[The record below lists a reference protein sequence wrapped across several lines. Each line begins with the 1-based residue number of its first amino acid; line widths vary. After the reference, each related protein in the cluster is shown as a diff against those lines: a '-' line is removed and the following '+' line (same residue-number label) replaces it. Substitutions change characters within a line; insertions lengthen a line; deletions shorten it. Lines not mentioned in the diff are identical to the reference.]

1 MLSDHERRAWDEIER
16 ELTGQSP
23 DPSRTEVARRP
34 RRRRHDQRPVARGV
48 LVLVC
53 CTVFLLPVTGA
64 AAALALAAA
73 AALGWLLWRWWPQL
87 RDDGVV
93 PVLPR
98 STDAATAADAP
109 TRRPGAAWLARYL
122 KRISEVE

>member
-1 MLSDHERRAWDEIER
+1 MLSDHERRAWDDIER
-16 ELTGQSP
+16 ELAGEGP
-23 DPSRTEVARRP
+23 DPGRAQVARRP
-34 RRRRHDQRPVARGV
+34 RRRGGGRRPVARGV

-53 CTVFLLPVTGA
+53 CTVLVLPVIGA

-93 PVLPR
+93 TALPP
-98 STDAATAADAP
+98 P
-109 TRRPGAAWLARYL
+109 TETGTEAGPPARRPGAEWLARYL